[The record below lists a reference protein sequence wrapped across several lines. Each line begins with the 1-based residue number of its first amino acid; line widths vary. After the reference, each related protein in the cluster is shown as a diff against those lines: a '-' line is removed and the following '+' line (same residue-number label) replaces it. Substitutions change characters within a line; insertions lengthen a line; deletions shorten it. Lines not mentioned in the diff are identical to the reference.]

1 MSFVLATAAMLKLEQ
16 SIPFDRD
23 PNLRQMSNLFT
34 DPTKSTIINY
44 QDGSKVNPLNLLSN
58 NELPKTTTACRLL
71 CSGLWLEL
79 QSNTREIKS
88 SYQKR
93 IAKYSCITY
102 NPSQSRQRRCQYKR
116 ICQTIK
122 QASSYGYCYNIICKV
137 NVGINMDTIKD
148 IARTILFSE
157 RGTSN
162 IRVDQNLIDI
172 LGWFTTT
179 IMVDRLLYEI
189 KSSTTR
195 MTITKRI

>member
-1 MSFVLATAAMLKLEQ
+1 
-16 SIPFDRD
+16 
-23 PNLRQMSNLFT
+23 
-34 DPTKSTIINY
+34 
-44 QDGSKVNPLNLLSN
+44 
-58 NELPKTTTACRLL
+58 
-71 CSGLWLEL
+71 
-79 QSNTREIKS
+79 
-88 SYQKR
+88 
-93 IAKYSCITY
+93 
-102 NPSQSRQRRCQYKR
+102 
-116 ICQTIK
+116 
-122 QASSYGYCYNIICKV
+122 
-137 NVGINMDTIKD
+137 MDTIKD